1 MGAVWTIV
9 TKDLQQRLRDKSV
22 LIFSIAV
29 PLALMTVL
37 NLVIP
42 TSADDVELEPVT
54 MAASIDADD
63 ELADVVVS
71 SLAGLSVFQVTVAD
85 SEDPRAAVDAG
96 DADLGLIIPPGL
108 TEDLR
113 SGTEH
118 SVQMVIG
125 DGAGLS
131 ANILIAVTDGLL
143 SEMRSRSVSAAA
155 AIEAGL
161 APDVAAQ
168 LAQEEVDAAGAITAE
183 EGEASDQQLSAGGAL
198 IAGQAGLFLMFT
210 VGFGVLSMV
219 AERESGTLARLRSM
233 PIRPGSIV
241 LAKALGAFVLGVLA
255 TAVLLTAGSLM
266 FGVAF
271 GNVGAV
277 GVLVLCAVAAATSL
291 TFIVVRLARTAE
303 QANIVQTILALV
315 LGMSGGAF
323 FPIAASGAL
332 GAVLDV
338 NPIAAFTRGL
348 GITAGGGGLSDLTAP
363 VLTLLAFAAIC
374 LLVSRVIPDRGETR

>member
-1 MGAVWTIV
+1 MRAVWVMV

-29 PLALMTVL
+29 PLALMSVL

-42 TSADDVELEPVT
+42 TGADEVELEPVSV
-54 MAASIDADD
+54 AVAVDPDD
-63 ELADVVVS
+63 ELAGVVVS
-71 SLAGLSVFQVTVAD
+71 SLTGLSIFPVTATD
-85 SEDPRAAVDAG
+85 AEDPRARVDAG

-118 SVQMVIG
+118 SVQMVVG
-125 DGAGLS
+125 DNAGLS

-143 SEMRSRSVSAAA
+143 AEMRSRSVSAAA
-155 AIEAGL
+155 EIEAGL
-161 APDVAAQ
+161 APEVAAQ
-168 LAQEEVDAAGAITAE
+168 LAQEELDAAGAITAE
-183 EGEASDQQLSAGGAL
+183 PGEASDQQLSAGGAL

-219 AERESGTLARLRSM
+219 AERDNGTLARLRSM

-255 TAVLLTAGSLM
+255 TSVLLIAGSLL
-266 FGVAF
+266 FGVTF
-271 GNVGAV
+271 GNLGAV
-277 GVLVLCAVAAATSL
+277 AVLVVCAVAAATSL

-332 GAVLDV
+332 GAALDV

-348 GITAGGGGLSDLTAP
+348 GITAGGGGLTDLTIP
-363 VLTLLAFAAIC
+363 VLTLLAFAAAC
-374 LLVSRVIPDRGETR
+374 LLISRLIPDRGETR